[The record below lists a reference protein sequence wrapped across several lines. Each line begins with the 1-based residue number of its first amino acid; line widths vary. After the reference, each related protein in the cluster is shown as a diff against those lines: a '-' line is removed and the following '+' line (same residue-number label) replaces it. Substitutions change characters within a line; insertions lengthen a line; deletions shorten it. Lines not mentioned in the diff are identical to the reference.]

1 MVRPVHEQLQRGAP
15 RHRARPRLGTGTLHR
30 PAREL
35 GGGCERHNLAV
46 HAANSVLMVL
56 EMALNNLPMRKA
68 HFLFCGWWAACYG
81 VFNIFVLQP
90 IAGGHAAAWTCTSG
104 HCLVYPFMSMH
115 EPPRGLGVVLWMCG
129 LCALHGCLYFVA
141 RAVVMAKTLGCV
153 AFCVRCD
160 ELPPPSASRSV
171 QQAPSEEPRYSY

>member
-1 MVRPVHEQLQRGAP
+1 MSNCSAA
-15 RHRARPRLGTGTLHR
+15 HRATAHDPGSA
-30 PAREL
+30 PARCTAQHVSSVEAVNVNID
-35 GGGCERHNLAV
+35 NLAV
-46 HAANSVLMVL
+46 RAANSVLMVL